1 MADRTHDRAQCPP
14 NPAPPSRRSGEKEEE
29 LVLCVG
35 GPPTVRNLLSLGS
48 ARVVV
53 LDDLES
59 LWSFVAE
66 QRVSRILVD
75 LRAVAN
81 PSQCSP
87 GV

>member
-1 MADRTHDRAQCPP
+1 MADRRRYRVQVPRS
-14 NPAPPSRRSGEKEEE
+14 PAPPPGRTGGKEDE

-53 LDDLES
+53 LEDLES

-81 PSQCSP
+81 PSQCSS